1 MSTSKTSHLP
11 TISYGGF
18 GRVAKIAHDP
28 NLYSPVHYT
37 VASSMLGICQYVLQ
51 EFKTNKTSAKAIIK
65 CKYSLIWM
73 KVDEFCRHDN

>member
-1 MSTSKTSHLP
+1 MSE
-11 TISYGGF
+11 
-18 GRVAKIAHDP
+18 IAYDP
-28 NLYSPVHYT
+28 NSYSPVHYT
-37 VASSMLGICQYVLQ
+37 VASSMLGICQYDIQ